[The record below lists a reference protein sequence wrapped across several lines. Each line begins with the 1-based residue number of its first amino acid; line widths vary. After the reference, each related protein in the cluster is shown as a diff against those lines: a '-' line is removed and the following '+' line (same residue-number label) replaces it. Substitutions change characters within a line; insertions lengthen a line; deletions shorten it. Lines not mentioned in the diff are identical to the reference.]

1 MSWYYDPLGVQ
12 TQKQNTVKMDVGFFE
27 SSRPLEKKITLLC
40 SHCEPGQR
48 GLPQIDPTLSGQ
60 ILSDFSSWSI
70 NHCRSETPI
79 RWFQTRRTPLFHQTI
94 HVAEVHD
101 RDITPC
107 HRSFGRL
114 GQSKTPL
121 LGVTVSPISGVTHDF
136 CVFQK
141 LLDANFSRKK
151 NISKV
156 SQSFRPWI
164 CKKRSWFSTHWSKRI
179 QTDPSKGWTVTSEQ
193 RDKDPT
199 YARGDPKISI
209 HWIWSNHGYNG
220 WKFLLLMGRTPK
232 QPLFGC
238 KKPCKIMGY
247 LRRINWFAGFLPSTV
262 STGHSEFAC
271 GTIFFHGWMRSTVV
285 IQCMTIPPS
294 CNSTN
299 SDVSHL
305 LRFKWD
311 GHLWKSYLKLFP
323 PKNLLGCHPQKKCV
337 LCYKSFNISI
347 IKGYQLRNLGGG

>member
-1 MSWYYDPLGVQ
+1 MNQGKEACPKLILPFLDRFYQILAVDPLTIAVQ
-12 TQKQNTVKMDVGFFE
+12 KHRFDGSKPEGHRCSIKRSTSPRSTTGISHLVIEVSAVGTIQNPTFGGDCLTHLRCHSWFLCVSKIVGCKLFE
-27 SSRPLEKKITLLC
+27 K
-40 SHCEPGQR
+40 
-48 GLPQIDPTLSGQ
+48 
-60 ILSDFSSWSI
+60 
-70 NHCRSETPI
+70 
-79 RWFQTRRTPLFHQTI
+79 
-94 HVAEVHD
+94 
-101 RDITPC
+101 
-107 HRSFGRL
+107 
-114 GQSKTPL
+114 
-121 LGVTVSPISGVTHDF
+121 
-136 CVFQK
+136 
-141 LLDANFSRKK
+141 KK

-262 STGHSEFAC
+262 STDIASLPVGRFFSMVGWGQPLSFSAWPSHRVATQLTVTCHTCFGSNGMVTCGKATWNSFHLKICWVAIPKKNVFFA
-271 GTIFFHGWMRSTVV
+271 TSPSTS
-285 IQCMTIPPS
+285 PS
-294 CNSTN
+294 
-299 SDVSHL
+299 
-305 LRFKWD
+305 
-311 GHLWKSYLKLFP
+311 
-323 PKNLLGCHPQKKCV
+323 
-337 LCYKSFNISI
+337 
-347 IKGYQLRNLGGG
+347 